1 MTFSLKTGRTI
12 LEDMTGGDLPKI
24 QRIARNPEVMRY
36 VLIWL
41 ENDEDVAGFLNHAIS
56 EAQAERRMQY
66 RLAIRIRQNGAFA
79 GIALFDIDPVL
90 RTTAEVGCILLP
102 EYWKAG
108 YASEI
113 LESLLAYGFG
123 PLALHRIFGK
133 CDASTPHRPASSKKA
148 GSRTKART
156 ARTSGSG
163 TTGGQRSITRSSLG
177 STGPAGADTLAGGFF
192 AYGFSACRILAK
204 KTIP

>member
-1 MTFSLKTGRTI
+1 MVFSLTTERLDLT
-12 LEDMTGGDLPKI
+12 DMTGGDLLKI
-24 QRIARNPEVMRY
+24 RRIARDPGVMRY

-56 EAQAERRMQY
+56 EAQAEGRMQY
-66 RLAIRIRQNGAFA
+66 HLAIRIRQTGAFA
-79 GIALFDIDPVL
+79 GIALLDIDPVL

-133 CDASTPHRPASSKKA
+133 CDASTPASARVLEKGGLTYEGTHREDVWLRDHWRS
-148 GSRTKART
+148 TKYYA
-156 ARTSGSG
+156 
-163 TTGGQRSITRSSLG
+163 I
-177 STGPAGADTLAGGFF
+177 LAGEYRAG
-192 AYGFSACRILAK
+192 RR
-204 KTIP
+204 